1 MKGISAVAPLA
12 VALGATAVSAVAIP
26 DSMIP
31 SYFKR
36 ATSLPQ
42 VTTKG
47 NAFFAGNNRFYL
59 RGVDY
64 QPGGS
69 SDAVDPIADSATC
82 TRDIAEFQKLKINTV
97 RVYTV
102 DNSANHDDCMNAL
115 AAAGIYLALDVNTPK
130 YSINQD
136 SPADSYNAEYLQ
148 SIFATIDAFQGYSN
162 TLLFFS
168 GNEDINSVPT
178 TVSAPY
184 VKAVTRDMKQ
194 YIGNRKYRQIPVG
207 YSAADIDD
215 NRVETAHYMNCGT
228 DDERSDFFAFNDYS
242 WCDPSTFTTST
253 WQQKVQAFSNYS
265 IPIFLSE
272 YGCVKTTRKFQEV
285 ATLYG
290 SQMTSV
296 YSGGLVYE
304 YSKEGTAAPQDL
316 YGLVSISGSS
326 VTELTDFDSLQSA
339 FQGTPLPTDDG
350 GYLQNGSP
358 SICPTKSSTWLVSGD
373 ALPAMPAQASQY
385 FKSGAGKGPGLSGSG
400 SQDAGAGSTGTASAG
415 SGAAT
420 ATGKSSSTAKSVAG
434 GRPADFSFGPL
445 VCGLVVLV
453 SSFLGATLL

>member
-1 MKGISAVAPLA
+1 
-12 VALGATAVSAVAIP
+12 
-26 DSMIP
+26 
-31 SYFKR
+31 
-36 ATSLPQ
+36 
-42 VTTKG
+42 
-47 NAFFAGNNRFYL
+47 
-59 RGVDY
+59 
-64 QPGGS
+64 
-69 SDAVDPIADSATC
+69 
-82 TRDIAEFQKLKINTV
+82 
-97 RVYTV
+97 
-102 DNSANHDDCMNAL
+102 MNAL

-130 YSINQD
+130 YSINQN
-136 SPADSYNAEYLQ
+136 SPAKSYNADYLQ

-168 GNEDINSVPT
+168 GNEDINSVET
-178 TVSAPY
+178 SSAAPY

-242 WCDPSTFTTST
+242 WCDPSSFTTST
-253 WQQKVQAFSNYS
+253 WQQKVTAFSNYS

-272 YGCVKTTRKFQEV
+272 YGCVKTTRKFEEI

-290 SQMTSV
+290 SKMTPV

-304 YSKEGTAAPQDL
+304 YSKEGTSAPQDL

-326 VTELTDFDSLQSA
+326 VSENKDFSSLQSA
-339 FQGTPLPTDDG
+339 FQSTPLPTDEG
-350 GYLQNGSP
+350 GYKPSGSP
-358 SICPTKSSTWLVSGD
+358 STCPSKSSTWLVSDD
-373 ALPAMPAQASQY
+373 ALPAMPPQASQY
-385 FKSGAGKGPGLSGSG
+385 FKSGAGKGPGLQGSG
-400 SQDAGAGSTGTASAG
+400 SQDSGSGSPGTASAG
-415 SGAAT
+415 SGQPT
-420 ATGKSSSTAKSVAG
+420 ATGSGSSTSKSIAG

-445 VCGLVVLV
+445 VCGLVVMA

>member
-1 MKGISAVAPLA
+1 
-12 VALGATAVSAVAIP
+12 
-26 DSMIP
+26 
-31 SYFKR
+31 
-36 ATSLPQ
+36 
-42 VTTKG
+42 
-47 NAFFAGNNRFYL
+47 
-59 RGVDY
+59 
-64 QPGGS
+64 
-69 SDAVDPIADSATC
+69 
-82 TRDIAEFQKLKINTV
+82 
-97 RVYTV
+97 
-102 DNSANHDDCMNAL
+102 MNAL

-178 TVSAPY
+178 TASAPY

-242 WCDPSTFTTST
+242 WCDPSTFQTST
-253 WQQKVQAFSNYS
+253 WAQKVQAFSNYS

-290 SQMTSV
+290 SQMTPV

-304 YSKEGTAAPQDL
+304 YSKEGSSAPQDL

-326 VTELTDFDSLQSA
+326 VSELTDFNSLETA

-350 GYLQNGSP
+350 GYKESGSP

-373 ALPAMPAQASQY
+373 ALPAMPPQASQY
-385 FKSGAGKGPGLSGSG
+385 FTKGAGKGPGLSGSG

-415 SGAAT
+415 SGQPT
-420 ATGKSSSTAKSVAG
+420 ATGKASSTAKSVAG

-445 VCGLVVLV
+445 VCGFVVLV